1 MGLRGENWQRQTA
14 PQPTSVPADATAATD
29 ANGPAYRVSVI
40 IPAYNAQRD
49 IAICLRAIQES
60 RGVIPEIVL
69 VDDGSTDH
77 TVSIAAASGV
87 SQILQMPHRSGPAA
101 ARNAGAVAATGEILY
116 FVDADVVVHPDALR
130 QGADYLRQ
138 GPWQAVFGSYDTSPS
153 APGLV
158 SQYRNLL
165 HHFVHQTS
173 NSEAGTFWAGCGAVL
188 RSVFL
193 ETGGFSTDFPFPSVE
208 DIEYGMRLADGGY
221 RILLAREIRA
231 SHSKPW
237 TLYSTVFTDVFRRGI
252 PWTRLL
258 MASGPLP
265 RDLNLRL
272 SQRLSVAFTGL
283 AGLAWLV
290 LLPFFPPLSLLIP
303 ILFLTLF
310 ATDVC
315 TTRHKWKSVLPL
327 SAAIFTVTAA
337 VLGMQYPLAAATLGA
352 FLGVVVLLNQR
363 VLRFFGRVRGVSFA
377 ICCFPLLLIYNLCCG
392 VSFLAGGILHIR
404 DRQRLRESLGA
415 DPFRLV
421 PPAKLRPLSL
431 PQESQQPLRSTGAQT
446 SPAFSMST
454 PSENSVSGS

>member
-1 MGLRGENWQRQTA
+1 MGLRGENWQGHSAPQQTA
-14 PQPTSVPADATAATD
+14 VSAA
-29 ANGPAYRVSVI
+29 AAIGPEYRVSVI

-49 IAICLRAIQES
+49 IAICLRALHDS
-60 RGVIPEIVL
+60 RGVMPEIVL
-69 VDDGSTDH
+69 VDDGSTDN

-87 SQILQMPHRSGPAA
+87 SQIVQMPQRSGPAA
-101 ARNAGAVAATGEILY
+101 ARNAGAVAATGEMLY

-138 GPWQAVFGSYDTSPS
+138 GQWQAVFGSYDTSPS

-173 NSEAGTFWAGCGAVL
+173 NTEAGTFWAGCGAVL

-193 ETGGFSTDFPFPSVE
+193 ETGGFSADFPVPSVE
-208 DIEYGMRLADGGY
+208 DIEYGMRLAGNGY

-231 SHSKPW
+231 THSKPW
-237 TLYSTVFTDVFRRGI
+237 TLYSTVFTDIFRRGI

-283 AGLAWLV
+283 AGLTWLM
-290 LLPFFPPLSLLIP
+290 LIPFFPFLSLMVP

-315 TTRHKWKSVLPL
+315 TTRHNWKSVLPL
-327 SAAIFTVTAA
+327 SAAILTVTSAA
-337 VLGMQYPLAAATLGA
+337 IGVQYPLAAATLGSL
-352 FLGVVVLLNQR
+352 FGVIILLNQR

-377 ICCFPLLLIYNLCCG
+377 VCSFPLLLIYYTCCG
-392 VSFLAGGILHIR
+392 VSFLAGLVLHAQ
-404 DRQRLRESLGA
+404 DLKRLREPHGG
-415 DPFRLV
+415 DPLKLP
-421 PPAKLRPLSL
+421 PPAKLRPFNL
-431 PQESQQPLRSTGAQT
+431 PQQSQQPLRRSVPQPL
-446 SPAFSMST
+446 SSFSMST
-454 PSENSVSGS
+454 PTENSVPGD